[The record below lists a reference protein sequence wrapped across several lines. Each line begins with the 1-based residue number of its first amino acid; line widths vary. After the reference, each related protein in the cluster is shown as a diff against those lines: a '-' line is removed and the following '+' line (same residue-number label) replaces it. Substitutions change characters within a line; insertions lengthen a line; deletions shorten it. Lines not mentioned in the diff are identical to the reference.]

1 METLPTNVNPESE
14 DFKAN
19 SKHQR
24 ALAKELKAR
33 LALVHQ
39 GGGEKYRRRQEE
51 QGKLFVRDRIERLL
65 DPGSPF
71 LELSA
76 LAAWDLYPDQSSKGE
91 SQAAPGAGIVTGI
104 GRVSRREVMIVANDA
119 TVKGGSYFPMT
130 VKKHLRAQQVAE
142 ENHLP
147 CLYLV
152 DSGGAFLPLQDE
164 VFPDVDHFGRI
175 FYNQARLSAKKIPQ
189 IAAVMGSCTA
199 GGAYVPA
206 MSDEA
211 VIVKGTGTIFLG
223 GPPLVKA
230 ATGEDVSAEDL
241 GGADVHTRRS
251 GVADHLAEDD
261 DHALQILRDIVETL
275 PPLSTKTYL
284 SALEVAAPEEPLCPA
299 EELYGILP
307 RTFREAYDAHEI
319 IARLVDGSKFR
330 EFKARYGPT
339 LVCGFARLH
348 GYPVGLLANNG
359 VLFSESALK
368 ATHFIEL
375 CDQRGVPLVF
385 LQNITG
391 FMVGREY
398 EAGGIAKDGAKMVHA
413 VATTRV
419 PKLTVITGG
428 SFGAGN
434 YAMSGRAYGSRFLW
448 MWPNAR
454 ISVMGGEQAAQV
466 LLTIKQDQ
474 LRREGKPPLAQ
485 AEADEF
491 KRPILEK
498 YENEGNPYHST
509 ARLWDDGV
517 IDPADTRQ
525 VLGLALSIVLNS
537 PIEEKHFGV
546 FRM

>member
-1 METLPTNVNPESE
+1 MEILPSSINSSSP
-14 DFKAN
+14 DFKQN
-19 SKHQR
+19 TEHHKR
-24 ALAKELKAR
+24 LATELKER
-33 LALVHQ
+33 LVRVRE

-51 QGKLFVRDRIERLL
+51 QGKLFVRERIERLL

-76 LAAWDLYPDQSSKGE
+76 LAATDLYDNE
-91 SQAAPGAGIVTGI
+91 APGAGIVTGI
-104 GRVSRREVMIVANDA
+104 GRVSTREVLIVANDA

-130 VKKHLRAQQVAE
+130 VKKHLRAQQIAE

-164 VFPDVDHFGRI
+164 VFPDVNHFGRI
-175 FYNQARLSAKKIPQ
+175 FYNQARMSSKKIPQ

-211 VIVKGTGTIFLG
+211 IIVKGTGTIFLG

-230 ATGEDVSAEDL
+230 ATGEDVTAEEL
-241 GGADVHTRRS
+241 GGADVHTRLS
-251 GVADHLAEDD
+251 GVADHFAEDD
-261 DHALQILRDIVETL
+261 DHAIELLQGIVSTL
-275 PPLSTKTYL
+275 QRST
-284 SALEVAAPEEPLCPA
+284 VATFLQSLDVSPPEEPLYPA
-299 EELYGILP
+299 DDLYGILP
-307 RTFREAYDAHEI
+307 ATFRETYDVHEI
-319 IARLVDGSKFR
+319 IARLVDGSRFR

-339 LVCGFARLH
+339 LICGFARIH
-348 GYPVGLLANNG
+348 GYPVGIIANNG

-375 CDQRGVPLVF
+375 CDQRGIPLVF

-391 FMVGREY
+391 FMVGREA
-398 EAGGIAKDGAKMVHA
+398 EVGGIAKDGAKMVHA
-413 VATTRV
+413 VAATRV
-419 PKLTVITGG
+419 PKLTVVIGG

-454 ISVMGGEQAAQV
+454 ISVMGGEQAANV

-474 LRREGKPPLAQ
+474 LAREGKPAMSQ
-485 AEADEF
+485 EEADEF

-517 IDPADTRQ
+517 IDPVETRQ
-525 VLGLALSIVLNS
+525 VLGLALSVVLNA
-537 PIEEKHFGV
+537 PAEENNFGV